1 MKKVI
6 IETVALVSVVGLSY
20 GYDFNFDKAGGSITL
35 NEIKLDASHIKVD
48 RSKIP
53 WWVSGAIILP
63 GENRLMLSSGSG
75 STTINAD
82 GAVKLQINVPPNHS
96 VSRSCGWGI
105 TDPAGKELC
114 NVRITQEG
122 GADNKVSPIGI
133 ATPETLALS
142 TKYRSWGKPLYI
154 TSKPIG
160 DGDYSYHASETLSV
174 GGEFHVAILLANL
187 SDKKDYVD
195 SVKWEVPEANVVQV
209 VVFENHDIPGST
221 VHFLKLPLESL
232 SDLEA
237 GTYTLKITVNH
248 ERKVQQSGVIQT
260 LIERFTIADSLSEQE
275 KDESDKDSDDEG
287 LEGDDESAQGEVLL
301 PDKRISD
308 IAKFIQTTPFKDIP
322 LEKDP
327 GPISAAWA
335 EMFELYQ
342 NNWNILGRDG
352 IEAYEQRRNHHNSIR
367 SRLLSRLVEMNSI
380 FANGA
385 KTGEFEDVNN
395 RHEFGNEYVH
405 LLVAIYANFKEGR
418 DSSALNNFLNDFRN
432 ENEPK
437 LVWHSNLMVVKSWL
451 QNEKDK
457 SVQLLKVSDANQQTP
472 LAKLSKQQLEEIL
485 ENEKQYEE
493 RMKVDHERTMLD
505 YRRISS
511 KAYPSKHDSRMLR
524 ILSSRLRS
532 IEKQIRESQKRQN
545 AIRGQIAQGGEKD
558 ATAEDPHKGETSSKE
573 FKFCTKCGKKAS
585 AGDNFCGGC
594 GNKF

>member
-6 IETVALVSVVGLSY
+6 IETVALVSVVCLSY
-20 GYDFNFDKAGGSITL
+20 GYDFNFDKAGGSITS
-35 NEIKLDASHIKVD
+35 NEIKLDAAHIKVD
-48 RSKIP
+48 RSQIP

-82 GAVKLQINVPPNHS
+82 GVVKLQINVPPNHS

-122 GADNKVSPIGI
+122 GADNKVSPMG
-133 ATPETLALS
+133 
-142 TKYRSWGKPLYI
+142 
-154 TSKPIG
+154 
-160 DGDYSYHASETLSV
+160 
-174 GGEFHVAILLANL
+174 
-187 SDKKDYVD
+187 
-195 SVKWEVPEANVVQV
+195 
-209 VVFENHDIPGST
+209 
-221 VHFLKLPLESL
+221 
-232 SDLEA
+232 
-237 GTYTLKITVNH
+237 
-248 ERKVQQSGVIQT
+248 
-260 LIERFTIADSLSEQE
+260 IADSLSEQE

-342 NNWNILGRDG
+342 NNWNIIGRDG
-352 IEAYEQRRNHHNSIR
+352 VEAYEQRRSHHNSIR
-367 SRLLSRLVEMNSI
+367 NRLLSRLVEMNSI

-405 LLVAIYANFKEGR
+405 LLVALCANLKEGR
-418 DSSALNNFLNDFRN
+418 DSSALNNFLNDFQN
-432 ENEPK
+432 ENDPK
-437 LVWHSNLMVVKSWL
+437 IVWHSNLRVVKSWL

-472 LAKLSKQQLEEIL
+472 LAKLSKQQLEETL
-485 ENEKQYEE
+485 EKEKQYEE
-493 RMKVDHERTMLD
+493 RMKVDQERTMLEC
-505 YRRISS
+505 RRISS
-511 KAYPSKHDSRMLR
+511 KAYPSKHDT
-524 ILSSRLRS
+524 SRLHYLSRRLRT
-532 IEKQIRESQKRQN
+532 IEKLIRESQKRQN
-545 AIRGQIAQGGEKD
+545 AIRGQIAQCGGKV
-558 ATAEDPHKGETSSKE
+558 ATAEDSHKGETSSKE

-585 AGDNFCGGC
+585 SADNFCGGC
-594 GNKF
+594 GNEF